1 MSLHLV
7 ALEFDALSPER
18 LAEFWA
24 PILGRQIG
32 ASRRNLSGLVPT
44 DFELWFVPESAPK
57 ATARHRMHFD
67 LTSASP
73 QDQSA
78 TVDLAI
84 RLGGHHVDVGQRGEE
99 GHVVLGDPEDN
110 EFCVIESGNSFL
122 ANTARIGG
130 IAGDGMPDTGY
141 FWSRVLGWPLV
152 WDQDEE
158 TAIQSP
164 EGGVKITWGGPP
176 IPAKSARN
184 RLRWVLE
191 AREDRREELARL
203 RGLGASIVGD
213 RADGTELADPEGNEF
228 ILL

>member
-7 ALEFDALSPER
+7 ALEFDAGVPER

-24 PILGRQIG
+24 PILGRQID
-32 ASRRNLSGLVPT
+32 ASRRTLPGLVST
-44 DFELWFVPESAPK
+44 DFELRFMPESAPK
-57 ATARHRMHFD
+57 TTARHRMHCD

-73 QDQSA
+73 EDQAA
-78 TVDLAI
+78 TVDLALS
-84 RLGGHHVDVGQRGEE
+84 LGGHRVDVGQRGDE

-110 EFCVIESGNSFL
+110 EFCVIESGSSFL

-130 IAGDGMPDTGY
+130 IAGDGMPETGY

-176 IPAKSARN
+176 IAPKSGRN
-184 RLRWVLE
+184 RLRWVVE
-191 AREDRREELARL
+191 AGGDRREQLARV
-203 RGLGASIVGD
+203 RDLGASLVGE
-213 RADGTELADPEGNEF
+213 RPDGTELSDPEGNEF
-228 ILL
+228 VLV

>member
-1 MSLHLV
+1 
-7 ALEFDALSPER
+7 
-18 LAEFWA
+18 
-24 PILGRQIG
+24 
-32 ASRRNLSGLVPT
+32 
-44 DFELWFVPESAPK
+44 
-57 ATARHRMHFD
+57 MHFD
-67 LTSASP
+67 LASASP
-73 QDQSA
+73 QDQAA

-84 RLGGHHVDVGQRGEE
+84 RLGGHHVNVGQRGDE

-110 EFCVIESGNSFL
+110 EFCVIESGSSFL

-141 FWSRVLGWPLV
+141 FWSRVLGWPVV
-152 WDQDEE
+152 WDEDEE

-176 IPAKSARN
+176 IAAKSARN

-191 AREDRREELARL
+191 GRGDRREELARL

-228 ILL
+228 VLL